1 MSTTIDQQDYHA
13 LVVDD
18 DPIVRRMVSFALA
31 QEGFHCRSANDGQD
45 ALSQLSDYAYDLLV
59 TDLRMPKKHGH
70 SLAVDVLSQGL
81 CPTIIVHTSVG
92 DARLTKDLIIRGV
105 HDVVYKPTDYE
116 TFAAKAKGLVVR
128 ERKQNLSPP
137 PRTKPTSADSQQ
149 IARTKAPP
157 PPAPAPESIAESIAE
172 PAPTRTDNEPNTPTQ
187 PEPAT
192 ASPPT
197 AATKNERPKPD
208 GCAPIEMAEMQ
219 DRLTDVSK
227 VLPISHAAV
236 DVANM
241 AVSGN
246 FDADRLVAAMQ
257 RDSTVESKILQLAN
271 HPFYN
276 PGGKRVRDIKQ
287 AVLRMGQK
295 RTGEL
300 VLATSAFSS
309 IKPDTLPWMDVE
321 LTWQQSVA
329 AGIALELL
337 IKAGMKVS
345 VSEGMLFS
353 TLMNSA
359 GRVVLGSHY
368 PEYYES
374 MAKACAKYSQPL
386 MMYEE
391 QLFPQSYAEVMCGL
405 LADWDIPKNVFDP
418 LQHILEPYSAL
429 AKLPDPMR
437 TKVELVKLATLIGHI
452 AVGRWE
458 PWEMV
463 ELPRNSVYERLGI
476 TSISQVIED
485 TRSQLPGIP
494 CLRNT
499 EGHLSNGQNT
509 PSQAATDQH
518 SVRKLDYIN
527 LSDEKHDFLA
537 DIVSSMGIQLEEH
550 HFKQG
555 KGSNHVLINRIGA
568 EQSQKKCKIVA
579 SVDCDTIVIVRD
591 SLNDAIAPALV
602 GPGLEL
608 PCSFARLQSAC
619 LNAATTDDKTAQPN

>member
-1 MSTTIDQQDYHA
+1 MSTTIDETDYHA

-18 DPIVRRMVSFALA
+18 DPIVRSMVSFALA
-31 QEGFHCRSANDGQD
+31 REGFHCKSATDGQD
-45 ALSQLSDYAYDLLV
+45 ALAQLSANAYDLLV
-59 TDLRMPKKHGH
+59 TDLRMPKMHGH
-70 SLAVDVLSQGL
+70 SLAVDVLAQHL

-105 HDVVYKPTDYE
+105 NDVVYKPTNYE

-128 ERKQNLSPP
+128 ERSRGHAPITPP
-137 PRTKPTSADSQQ
+137 PTRATEPVATNSAPKVTATTQPQPPTADRVVATEPQQ
-149 IARTKAPP
+149 ANDAPP
-157 PPAPAPESIAESIAE
+157 PTPPSSGAAVAEVPDKQAVDESPMPVERAKPAGC
-172 PAPTRTDNEPNTPTQ
+172 
-187 PEPAT
+187 
-192 ASPPT
+192 SPV
-197 AATKNERPKPD
+197 
-208 GCAPIEMAEMQ
+208 GMAEMK
-219 DRLTDVSK
+219 DRLADVSK

-246 FDADRLVAAMQ
+246 FDADRLVAAMR
-257 RDSTVESKILQLAN
+257 RDSTVEAKVLELAN

-276 PGGKRVRDIKQ
+276 PGGKRIRDIKQ

-295 RTGEL
+295 RTGEF
-300 VLATSAFSS
+300 VLATSAFFS

-337 IKAGMKVS
+337 IKAGKNVS

-368 PEYYES
+368 PEYYQS
-374 MAKACAKYSQPL
+374 MTTACAKYSQPL

-391 QLFPQSYAEVMCGL
+391 QLFPQSYTEVMCGL
-405 LADWDIPKNVFDP
+405 LADWDIPKNVFEP
-418 LQHILEPYSAL
+418 LKHILQQYSAL
-429 AKLPDPMR
+429 SQLPEPMR

-463 ELPRNSVYERLGI
+463 ELPRSSVCERLGI

-494 CLRNT
+494 SLREDEDASIADGGNRQSKS
-499 EGHLSNGQNT
+499 H
-509 PSQAATDQH
+509 
-518 SVRKLDYIN
+518 RKLDYIN
-527 LSDEKHDFLA
+527 LSEETHDFLA
-537 DIVSSMGIQLEEH
+537 DIVTSMGIELEEH

-568 EQSQKKCKIVA
+568 EQNQKRCKIVA

-591 SLNDAIAPALV
+591 SANNERGPALV

-608 PCSFARLQSAC
+608 PCSFSRLESAC
-619 LNAATTDDKTAQPN
+619 KNAALSCDVKT

>member
-45 ALSQLSDYAYDLLV
+45 ALSQLSEYAYDLLV

-70 SLAVDVLSQGL
+70 SLAVDVLSKGL

-92 DARLTKDLIIRGV
+92 DARLAKDLIIRGV

-128 ERKQNLSPP
+128 ERKQSLTSPPRDTSTATDTQHSPP
-137 PRTKPTSADSQQ
+137 PKATPPS
-149 IARTKAPP
+149 APP
-157 PPAPAPESIAESIAE
+157 PESTAE
-172 PAPTRTDNEPNTPTQ
+172 PTKTQTNNEPNTPTQ
-187 PEPAT
+187 SAPET

-197 AATKNERPKPD
+197 AATKSERPKPA
-208 GCAPIEMAEMQ
+208 GCAPIEISEMQ
-219 DRLTDVSK
+219 DRLSDVSK

-463 ELPRNSVYERLGI
+463 ELPRNSVCERLGI

-499 EGHLSNGQNT
+499 EGHLSNGPT
-509 PSQAATDQH
+509 ASSPTSPSQAAADQH
-518 SVRKLDYIN
+518 SVRRLDYIN

-555 KGSNHVLINRIGA
+555 KGSNHVLIN
-568 EQSQKKCKIVA
+568 
-579 SVDCDTIVIVRD
+579 
-591 SLNDAIAPALV
+591 
-602 GPGLEL
+602 
-608 PCSFARLQSAC
+608 
-619 LNAATTDDKTAQPN
+619 